1 MSNERAVTFDTVFQG
16 RVKLVQPKKGLR
28 ASTDSLLLAA
38 SLAEPAGA
46 QMLEFGTGC
55 GGALLPAAWR
65 LAGAH
70 FTGIEIDE
78 GLADL
83 ARQGASQNGFE
94 GRVDIVN
101 ADAAEWVRP
110 LENRF
115 DVVFSNPPFFEPGRI
130 SAPGEGKAGAY
141 LQSRPLEDWLK
152 AMVFAAR
159 PRGTVI
165 VLHRAAELAR
175 LLAPL
180 DRWGG
185 EISVLP
191 IHSRP
196 GQPANRVLV
205 RMRKGLRRGD
215 VRLLPGLLVYSEAQG
230 EALSPAMQAVKQGG
244 ALDWA

>member
-1 MSNERAVTFDTVFQG
+1 VSESPQVTRDTVFQG
-16 RVKLVQPKKGLR
+16 RVTLVQPRKGLR

-38 SLAEPAGA
+38 SLPELDGGA
-46 QMLEFGTGC
+46 MLEFGTGC
-55 GGALLPAAWR
+55 GGALLPAVWR

-83 ARQGASQNGFE
+83 ARQGASQNGFQ
-94 GRVDIVN
+94 GRVDIVT
-101 ADAAEWVRP
+101 ADAAEWVR
-110 LENRF
+110 LHENRF

-141 LQSRPLEDWLK
+141 LQSLPLEDWLK

-165 VLHRAAELAR
+165 VLHRAGELAR
-175 LLAPL
+175 LIAPL

-185 EISVLP
+185 EITVLP
-191 IHSRP
+191 IHPRP

-215 VRLLPGLLVYSEAQG
+215 VRLLPGLLVHSKAQG
-230 EALSPAMQAVKQGG
+230 GGLSPAMQAVKRGG

>member
-1 MSNERAVTFDTVFQG
+1 MSGEGGVTFDTVFQG
-16 RVKLVQPKKGLR
+16 RVKLVQPVKGLR

-38 SLAEPAGA
+38 SLPERPGAE
-46 QMLEFGTGC
+46 MLEFGTGC

-65 LAGAH
+65 LAGSL
-70 FTGIEIDE
+70 FTGIEIDAE
-78 GLADL
+78 LSDL
-83 ARQGASQNGFE
+83 ARRGVSENGFGE
-94 GRVDIVN
+94 RVDIVT

-110 LENRF
+110 HENRF

-130 SAPGEGKAGAY
+130 SPPGEGKAGAY

-185 EISVLP
+185 EITVLP

-196 GQPANRVLV
+196 RQPANRVLV

-215 VRLLPGLLVYSEAQG
+215 LRLLPGLCVYSGAQG
-230 EALSPAMQAVKQGG
+230 EALAPAMQAVKEGG